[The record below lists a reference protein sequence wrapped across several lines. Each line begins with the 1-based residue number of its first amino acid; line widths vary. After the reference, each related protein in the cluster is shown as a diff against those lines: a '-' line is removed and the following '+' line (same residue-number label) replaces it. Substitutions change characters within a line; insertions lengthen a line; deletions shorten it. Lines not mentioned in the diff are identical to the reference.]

1 MKHLTKF
8 NESSTEKANVQILL
22 DEFEK
27 ILKEQE
33 SDIMDYMN
41 KYFTK
46 EEATRHSDNIWGY
59 LLKSD
64 GVLAT
69 LKLKLASKGFD
80 I

>member
-1 MKHLTKF
+1 
-8 NESSTEKANVQILL
+8 
-22 DEFEK
+22 
-27 ILKEQE
+27 
-33 SDIMDYMN
+33 MN

-59 LLKSD
+59 LSKSD

>member
-1 MKHLTKF
+1 MKHLKKF
-8 NESSTEKANVQILL
+8 NESSTEKENVQVLL

-27 ILKEQE
+27 VLKEQE

-69 LKLKLASKGFD
+69 LKLKLSSKGFD